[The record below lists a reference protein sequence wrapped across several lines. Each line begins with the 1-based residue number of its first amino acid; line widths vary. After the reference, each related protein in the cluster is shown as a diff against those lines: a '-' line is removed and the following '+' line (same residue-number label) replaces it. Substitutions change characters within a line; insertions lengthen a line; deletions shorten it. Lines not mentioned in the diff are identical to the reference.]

1 MWHAL
6 IKDHLTQGNLQ
17 KTMLSNEKQ
26 SNLEK
31 KNTWKYLFK
40 RDTQMTYTLG
50 VDSGGRG

>member
-31 KNTWKYLFK
+31 KIHRNISLSVIHK
-40 RDTQMTYTLG
+40 
-50 VDSGGRG
+50 